1 MHAPRSDVTH
11 RPQFLRPISV
21 TQHTT
26 FDPSSDAEWEALRL
40 LGHRMLDDLF
50 DATRALPHTP
60 AWRPMPPHKATL
72 FEEAGPEAGSGAEA
86 VYEQFRQHVL
96 PYGNGNWHPRFFG
109 WVQGNGTPLAMLAD
123 LLASGMNPH
132 LAGFNQAPA
141 AVEQQVIRWFGEWM
155 GLPGA
160 SGLFVTGGTMANVHG
175 LACARMAMGER
186 LGRNPRRDGV
196 QRWPEQIDGEAASGP
211 LVFYGSTETHS
222 WARKAAEWLGLGDRA
237 FVRVPTGPDHRMDV
251 TALNAQMQADRAAGL
266 VPFAVVGT
274 AGTVNAGAVDDLDAL
289 ADVAEAN
296 GLWFHVDGAFGA
308 LLALSPRY
316 RHLVRGLSR
325 ADSLAFDLHKWGS
338 MPFECA
344 VALVR
349 DPAVHHAA
357 FRSSAAYLGAL
368 PRGVSAGGQPFNDV
382 GLDLTR
388 GFKALKVWMQL
399 KADGV
404 HKFGALI
411 EQNIE
416 QVQRFAARL
425 DAHPEFE
432 RVGPSPLNVLCFR
445 YLPTQIS
452 GDTSHERGDEF
463 VGGYVDEV
471 VDEIN
476 RELLMRVQERGI
488 AVPSSTM
495 ANGRFVLRMAHVNHR
510 TTDDDMDAV
519 FEALLEI
526 GREVSAERSAEVA

>member
-1 MHAPRSDVTH
+1 M
-11 RPQFLRPISV
+11 

-26 FDPSSDAEWEALRL
+26 FDPKSDAEWEALRL

-50 DATRALPHTP
+50 DVTRALPHTP
-60 AWRPMPPHKATL
+60 AWRPMPSHKAAL
-72 FEEAGPEAGSGAEA
+72 FEEAGPETGAGAEA

-141 AVEQQVIRWFGEWM
+141 AVEQQVIRWLGEWM
-155 GLPGA
+155 GMPGA

-196 QRWPEQIDGEAASGP
+196 QHWPAQAGGDPVQPTQGP

-237 FVRVPTGPDHRMDV
+237 FVRVPTGADHRVDIG
-251 TALNAQMQADRAAGL
+251 ALQAQMVADRAAGL

-289 ADVAEAN
+289 ADVAASN

-308 LLALSPRY
+308 LLALSPRH
-316 RHLVRGLSR
+316 RHLLHGMSR

-349 DPAVHHAA
+349 DPAVHTAA

-416 QVQRFAARL
+416 QVQRFAQRL

-445 YLPTQIS
+445 YLPAASS
-452 GDTSHERGDEF
+452 GNTSHEVHAEF
-463 VGGYVDEV
+463 VDEV
-471 VDEIN
+471 N
-476 RELLMRVQERGI
+476 RELLMRVQERGV
-488 AVPSSTM
+488 AVPSSTI
-495 ANGRFVLRMAHVNHR
+495 ADGRFVLRMAHVNHR
-510 TTDDDMDAV
+510 TTDADMDAV
-519 FEALLEI
+519 FDALLEI
-526 GREVSAERSAEVA
+526 GREVSAEFSVNRGQQAR

>member
-1 MHAPRSDVTH
+1 VYAAPDDAHSRRHVVLQLFCLT
-11 RPQFLRPISV
+11 SV

-26 FDPSSDAEWEALRL
+26 FDPGSDAEWEALRL

-60 AWRPMPPHKATL
+60 AWRPMPAHKAAL
-72 FEEAGPEAGSGAEA
+72 FAEAGPDTGAGAEA

-96 PYGNGNWHPRFFG
+96 PYGNGNAHPRFFG

-175 LACARMAMGER
+175 LACARMAVGER
-186 LGRNPRRDGV
+186 LGRHPRRDGV
-196 QRWPEQIDGEAASGP
+196 QHWPDESGHSVHGP

-237 FVRVPTGPDHRMDV
+237 FRRVPTLSDHRIDV
-251 TALNAQMQADRAAGL
+251 AALETQIAADRAAGL

-274 AGTVNAGAVDDLDAL
+274 AGTVNAGAVDDLEAL
-289 ADVAEAN
+289 ADVAAAY

-308 LLALSPRY
+308 MLALSPRY
-316 RHLVRGLSR
+316 QHLVRGMAR

-349 DPAVHHAA
+349 DPDVHAAA

-368 PRGVSAGGQPFNDV
+368 PRGVSAGGQPFNDI

-404 HKFGALI
+404 QKFGALI
-411 EQNIE
+411 EQNIA

-425 DAHPEFE
+425 DAHAEFE
-432 RVGPSPLNVLCFR
+432 RVGPGSLNVLCFR
-445 YLPTQIS
+445 YLPTRTS
-452 GDTSHERGDEF
+452 GDTSREDVVAF
-463 VGGYVDEV
+463 VDEV
-471 VDEIN
+471 N

-495 ANGRFVLRMAHVNHR
+495 ADGRFVLRMAHVNHR
-510 TTDDDMDAV
+510 TTDADMDAV
-519 FEALLEI
+519 FDALLEI
-526 GREVSAERSAEVA
+526 GREVSAEMFAKAL